1 VLSGPQA
8 LVAARPPSDE
18 VAQKLSS
25 VWADVV
31 AATDLESLVSRLMHW
46 GLDVVPDLIVIVDD
60 NGLSCVVRGLLTVRD
75 ADDGNVVADGRG
87 QTAWRAAILRTRHI
101 IIDLPGENPV
111 GVHLPLAVGVVSA
124 SSIEVDAR
132 DGARVDV
139 GEGLSFPAP
148 IDPSPQLR
156 LVPDLPPA
164 PVSLSVPHPAVVPMP
179 VPEPMAPQMEP
190 EPQPVMR
197 QPMQEPA
204 QMPQQAPEQVPQ
216 ASVAQLWPTSQQAPE
231 QAPMQQMQQ
240 MAPEPGIQPNQMPMQ
255 PNQMPMQ
262 PNQMPMQPSQM
273 QQQPMQMPQQ
283 MAAPAPEY
291 PMGPAEGQ
299 PGVNEDGRFV
309 RQFIP
314 SGPLPVGEAAQM
326 MPQMAPQPMP
336 QMAPQAPQ
344 MSPQAGPPAGQQDP
358 DRYDWWQPEPAPAP
372 EPVYQPAPAPMR
384 EPPAASQQSND
395 FNSPT
400 GATELDFI
408 DGQRVPVGDPVLVG
422 RAPQA
427 YPGEEA
433 RLIRVASPHHDISRT
448 HVRIELY
455 DGAVWATDRDSTNGT
470 IIHNPGQ
477 EPITAS
483 PNQPVH
489 VWVGGVIDIGDGV
502 MIRVR

>member
-87 QTAWRAAILRTRHI
+87 QTAWRAAMLRTRHI
-101 IIDLPGENPV
+101 IIDLPGETPG

-148 IDPSPQLR
+148 LPGEASPQLR
-156 LVPDLPPA
+156 IVPDLAPA
-164 PVSLSVPHPAVVPMP
+164 PVTPSVPHPAVMPMP
-179 VPEPMAPQMEP
+179 VPEPVVAP
-190 EPQPVMR
+190 
-197 QPMQEPA
+197 
-204 QMPQQAPEQVPQ
+204 
-216 ASVAQLWPTSQQAPE
+216 
-231 QAPMQQMQQ
+231 Q
-240 MAPEPGIQPNQMPMQ
+240 MAPEPEPTMMRQPMPEQAPQPMPQQQATVAQLWGQPQQMPDQAPQQQAPMAQPAQQMPMQ
-255 PNQMPMQ
+255 QQPAIPDPGMQQMPMAG
-262 PNQMPMQPSQM
+262 PGPD
-273 QQQPMQMPQQ
+273 
-283 MAAPAPEY
+283 Y
-291 PMGPAEGQ
+291 PMDQNAQ

-326 MPQMAPQPMP
+326 MAQMAPQQAPQMAPQ
-336 QMAPQAPQ
+336 QAPQ
-344 MSPQAGPPAGQQDP
+344 MSPQMAPQQAQQMGPQAGPPGGQDP
-358 DRYDWWQPEPAPAP
+358 DRYDWWQPEPEPAP
-372 EPVYQPAPAPMR
+372 EQVYRQGPPPMS
-384 EPPAASQQSND
+384 EPPVVNQQNDYAA
-395 FNSPT
+395 PT
-400 GATELDFI
+400 GATELDFV
-408 DGQRVPVGDPVLVG
+408 DGQRVPVGDPILVG

-427 YPGEEA
+427 YPGEDA
-433 RLIRVASPHHDISRT
+433 RLVRVASPHHDISRT

-470 IIHNPGQ
+470 VIHNPGQ
-477 EPITAS
+477 DPIAAN

-489 VWVGGVIDIGDGV
+489 VWVGGVIDIGDGM